1 MVASLTLYKKVACF
15 RLETRSVLSGR
26 QHPSLYLT
34 LWQNQKKIFGL
45 LKQDMIWRHQYSFTQ
60 RWIDVLMKNV
70 SFLMAEQIF
79 LPILSVCAFFLDSS
93 LVGMASST
101 PPTTSYLVTR
111 NKNVAC
117 YSLRPM
123 LRFHKWKKPP
133 ESLSDKKGERALV
146 SIPPT
151 LPQNTTNF
159 VDPLYRGRT
168 NHLCCTSTNK
178 FFFVPNLY
186 HFYMPNI

>member
-45 LKQDMIWRHQYSFTQ
+45 LKQDIIWRHQYSFITSQ
-60 RWIDVLMKNV
+60 RWINVLKINV

-79 LPILSVCAFFLDSS
+79 LPILSVCAFFLDCS

-133 ESLSDKKGERALV
+133 ESLSDKKGERE
-146 SIPPT
+146 SFSFNPPYFT
-151 LPQNTTNF
+151 PKHNK
-159 VDPLYRGRT
+159 
-168 NHLCCTSTNK
+168 LCWPS
-178 FFFVPNLY
+178 L
-186 HFYMPNI
+186 